1 VLLRNTRV
9 LLFYELLKNNPRL
22 PERHHHKT
30 VHPSRKSSH
39 IMTCFESFPDTTGVE
54 QMFVEEDIK
63 DEDMEE
69 ESEIEDEESEIEED
83 EGSEIEE
90 DKPNPEKQTKSPRSA
105 IASKKK
111 IVTKKAVTKKAVTKK
126 AVTKKAVVKK
136 TVAKK
141 NVTKATKIKKPRTI
155 RRPYKSMPQVK
166 LTAKH
171 AVTNSRVEVLQKR
184 ITSLHNQ
191 LERYNAEVE
200 HRLNNPE
207 EAIAEVASRGG
218 TPEVITLADTPEVV
232 TPEGYPRV
240 VTAVVG

>member
-1 VLLRNTRV
+1 
-9 LLFYELLKNNPRL
+9 
-22 PERHHHKT
+22 
-30 VHPSRKSSH
+30 
-39 IMTCFESFPDTTGVE
+39 
-54 QMFVEEDIK
+54 
-63 DEDMEE
+63 
-69 ESEIEDEESEIEED
+69 
-83 EGSEIEE
+83 
-90 DKPNPEKQTKSPRSA
+90 
-105 IASKKK
+105 
-111 IVTKKAVTKKAVTKK
+111 
-126 AVTKKAVVKK
+126 
-136 TVAKK
+136 
-141 NVTKATKIKKPRTI
+141 
-155 RRPYKSMPQVK
+155 MPQVK